1 MLMAQTDTSSKKT
14 KIKIR
19 PLFMTIENY
28 ESLKTDFHT
37 FDTSLN
43 GFHQLNPYRK
53 HDLPYQDLG
62 LPGTPIQP
70 LFLNTVKTPGFDLG
84 FNRMNDWLYNINGK
98 SEKIIIAPT
107 PYTMLNYSQGAK
119 DLIFLELLHTQNIT
133 RRWNVGIEYRR
144 LKTNNYL
151 FYQMGGDIYTKIRIP
166 SIYNVK
172 LFSSFRSKMDKYH
185 LIGSLNLN
193 KVNLR
198 ESGGLSKPET
208 FDSTSGNLRVFE
220 NPLNNVV
227 STIKQPALVLKQYYR
242 FGKTSFQTM
251 LKDSI
256 LDTVSFEFK
265 PRGYFYHQL
274 LMNRTIFQYTDPEA
288 DTPYYPFPIFGN
300 ETNDSMSLKQISNSA
315 GIALKNGNSKF
326 NQYIK
331 MGVEHNLIWV
341 YNSHN
346 SQKNFHNLS
355 VNGEIA
361 ADLKSKYG
369 KIEIFGLGQ
378 FFISGYN
385 SKDYL
390 LQGRVRLT
398 VSDKVRLNGNISS
411 QRHVVDY
418 FQNRANNNF
427 VLWDQ
432 ELKPVYRN
440 GLEANIEFLPLKLK
454 AGFNASN
461 FQNYVLYFNE
471 KAPAGVDFS
480 YLEIFLSNDIRFRKW
495 SWHNRLS
502 SQKSSAVYHLPEL
515 ALSGGIFWENRFFKK
530 NMLARFGVDYYWFS
544 SYFADAYNPY
554 LRQFVWQD
562 KTKIGNYPYFDIYV
576 SAQIQTM
583 NLFIRF
589 EHLNQGLSGNRYY
602 STPLYPNPPRF
613 FRFGVNWRLFH

>member
-1 MLMAQTDTSSKKT
+1 MLMAQTDTSSKKS

-19 PLFMTIENY
+19 PVFQRIENY
-28 ESLKTDFHT
+28 ESLKTELQT
-37 FDTSLN
+37 FDTTLN

-53 HDLPYQDLG
+53 RDIAYQDLG
-62 LPGTPIQP
+62 LPGTPIQA
-70 LFLNTVKTPGFDLG
+70 FHINTVKDHGFDLG
-84 FNRMNDWLYNINGK
+84 FNRMNDWLFTIDGK
-98 SEKIIIAPT
+98 SERIIIAPT
-107 PYTMLNYSQGAK
+107 PYTMLNYNQGAK

-133 RRWNVGIEYRR
+133 KRWNVGIDYRR

-151 FYQMGGDIYTKIRIP
+151 FYQMGDDIYTKIRIP

-172 LFSSFRSKMDKYH
+172 LFSSYRSKMDKYH

-227 STIKQPALVLKQYYR
+227 STIKQPALVLKQYFR
-242 FGKTSFQTM
+242 FGKTSFQTIV
-251 LKDSI
+251 KDSI
-256 LDTVSFEFK
+256 IDTVSFEFK

-274 LMNRTIFQYTDPEA
+274 LMNRSIFQYTDPAA

-300 ETNDSMSLKQISNSA
+300 KTNDSMVLKKISNSA
-315 GIALKNGNSKF
+315 GIAFQRGNNKF
-326 NQYIK
+326 NQFIK
-331 MGVEHNLIWV
+331 LGVEHSLLWI

-346 SQKNFHNLS
+346 AQKNFHNLNL
-355 VNGEIA
+355 NGEIS
-361 ADLKSKYG
+361 ADLNSKFG
-369 KIEIFGLGQ
+369 KLEVSGIGHFYL
-378 FFISGYN
+378 SGYN

-390 LQGRVRLT
+390 LQGKLSLT
-398 VSDKVRLNGNISS
+398 VSDKVRLNGIVSS
-411 QRHVVDY
+411 QRHVADY
-418 FQNRANNNF
+418 FQSMANTNF

-432 ELKPVYRN
+432 TLKPVYRN
-440 GLEANIEFLPLKLK
+440 GLDANIEYLPLKLK

-471 KAPAGVDFS
+471 KAPTSVDFS
-480 YLEIFLSNDIRFRKW
+480 YLEVYLSNNIRFKKLN
-495 SWHNRLS
+495 WHNRIS
-502 SQKSSAVYHLPEL
+502 SQKTSEWYHLPEL
-515 ALSGGIFWENRFFKK
+515 CLSGGIFLESRFFKK
-530 NMLARFGVDYYWFS
+530 NMLARFGIDYYWYS
-544 SYFADAYNPY
+544 SFYADAYNPY

-562 KTKIGNYPYFDIYV
+562 QTKIGNYPYVDVYV

-589 EHLNQGLSGNRYY
+589 EHLNQGISGNRYY
-602 STPLYPNPPRF
+602 STPLYPNTPRF